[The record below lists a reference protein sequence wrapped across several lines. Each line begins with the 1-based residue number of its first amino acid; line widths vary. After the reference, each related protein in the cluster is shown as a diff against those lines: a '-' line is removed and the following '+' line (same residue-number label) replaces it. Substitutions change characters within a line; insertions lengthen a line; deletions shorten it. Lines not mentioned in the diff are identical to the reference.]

1 MALLRNR
8 LVLGAGLLV
17 MLLIAGRFIW
27 NRYGSLVAS
36 DPKYALTAAKLDVT
50 APPEW
55 VQSDVKAAAIRTGK
69 LEELS
74 LLDRDLVARIDE
86 AFRVQ
91 TWVAE
96 VEGVTKTATGVNV
109 ELRYRQPIGMVE
121 IFTNGSA
128 KLQPVDAEGVLL
140 PGAEFSQTQA
150 QQFLRIAVPEPRLH
164 GLIDGTQWPDERV
177 VAGAEIAG
185 LLAESREKLGL
196 FRINMLLPE
205 PGKRERVP
213 QFEIET
219 TAGHRVVWGSPPSAA
234 KSYEASGDDR
244 LAALQSLEKAITA
257 KVGKAQQAL
266 YDIRTGTAVLVPR
279 SGDVA
284 GQSNNPWGSTP

>member
-17 MLLIAGRFIW
+17 LLLIAGRFVW
-27 NRYGSLVAS
+27 NRYGALVAN
-36 DPKYALTAAKLDVT
+36 DPKYALTEAKIEVT
-50 APPEW
+50 AAPEW
-55 VQSDVKAAAIRTGK
+55 IQSDVKAAAIRTGK
-69 LEELS
+69 LNELS
-74 LLDRDLVARIDE
+74 LLDRDLVSRIDE

-96 VEGVTKTATGVNV
+96 VEGVTKTATGVQV
-109 ELRYRQPIGMVE
+109 ELRYRKPIGMVE

-150 QQFLRIAVPEPRLH
+150 QQFLRIAIPQPRLH

-185 LLAESREKLGL
+185 LLADSREKLGL

-205 PGKRERVP
+205 PGKRARVP

-219 TAGHRVVWGSPPSAA
+219 AAGHRVVWGSPPSETQ
-234 KSYEASGDDR
+234 SYEASAEDR

-257 KVGKAQQAL
+257 KVPKGQLAL
-266 YDIRTGTAVLVPR
+266 YDVRTGTAVLVPQA
-279 SGDVA
+279 SSDIA
-284 GQSNNPWGSTP
+284 GQSSNPWGS